1 MRMKIT
7 TAGRAKLVNASNTGT
22 NTVLI
27 SHIGLT
33 ATGFTPT
40 AAMTQLPGEFKR
52 MTTFGGKSVAADTIH
67 VTLQDSGAEKYT
79 LRGFGLYLSDGTL
92 FAVYGQADAIM
103 EKASISTLLLSAD
116 VVLADID
123 TAQIK
128 FGSTE
133 FLNPPATE
141 TVPGVV
147 ELADS
152 NETIAGTDGVRAVTA
167 RGLKA
172 VLDSRFG
179 ANAPTPFVKTLL
191 ALATGA
197 AIRTALEVKG
207 AALKEMGHG
216 KGLDADTLDGMHAS
230 DFPQVGKVQP
240 IDAIPGN
247 SNQVRWIKLGTL
259 PWRGAAAS
267 ILLVEMTN
275 GAIGSPRYA
284 WEQIAAST
292 RTFSDTTTVLTQ
304 AVVDGMVQHTRIGAD
319 SSLDRPSRFGLVLT
333 ADSAGKSTGVEL
345 WLQQREY
352 NQGHAVRVVNATGA
366 TYHGLGTFVTTEP
379 QGIIYA
385 TVQPLAYMGDL
396 RRLVEATENRW
407 GRRQTF
413 GLGLYLPSD
422 QTVDLGFGGGSLRG
436 TDTGSVVLAAGTGP
450 TGDSGGYVYLRP
462 NGSSNASGQMAL
474 YKNGRAEMASARVG
488 LGNGSAD
495 GTVLLELSSQ
505 RPWQFKQGGTEG
517 QTGLELHD
525 ITGGKEFRLTNVA
538 NDRKIILNPTGSWI
552 YAAEF
557 KGKLTGTAD
566 TSSKLAAPRTINGT
580 AFDGSANIVTTSWGA
595 YRKVTIGNTVKT
607 LNGGA
612 DFSWSLAEI
621 GAASLAHQHA
631 LGDVQGLAQALDGK
645 GNWIGM
651 MDRKTYDEHLS
662 QRSFAAAY
670 HSGGA
675 APSDAPVPN
684 QQHNVLHFG
693 SDWGRAQIAAPNGQN
708 RLFFRTGTS
717 TAWLEAWHTGN
728 FKPAD
733 KLDRAGGIVTGVL
746 QFETASAFRFKATT
760 PTYFQ
765 GPEGAGDNV
774 INFTRNGKSDYTVN
788 VFGSLT
794 VGGERAWHTGNFV
807 PSTKANRIPGQ
818 VIMFAGKA
826 APSGTLLCDGAAV
839 SRTTYA
845 ELFAAI
851 GTLYGAGDGRTTFNL
866 PAMLEGT
873 VVTHT
878 QKPETVGTATNGEVI
893 RHAHSASSASAGTHS
908 HTIAVAG
915 GGAHSHGASAAA
927 TGDHVHGAWT
937 DSQGH
942 HGHTGGTS
950 AAGEH
955 NHVVPFGDKMGYP
968 WGTYGNQ
975 DQAGARASG
984 VDYDNNWPYSNAAGS
999 HTHGFTTDGA
1009 GAHGHNIGMNNAGN
1023 HTHTISVAQVGDHGH
1038 SASAA
1043 DSGAHTHAVTV
1054 NNTGGD
1060 RNLPA
1065 GLRMIYCITY

>member
-7 TAGRAKLVNASNTGT
+7 TAGRAKLVNATNTGT

-27 SHIGLT
+27 SQIGLT
-33 ATGFTPT
+33 ATGFAPT

-103 EKASISTLLLSAD
+103 EKATISTLLLSAD

-123 TAQIK
+123 AAQIK

-147 ELADS
+147 ELADGT
-152 NETIAGTDGVRAVTA
+152 ETTNGTDAVRAVTP
-167 RGLKA
+167 RGLKTA
-172 VLDSRFG
+172 LNNRFG
-179 ANAPTPFVKTLL
+179 GDAPTPFVKTLL
-191 ALATGA
+191 SLATAA
-197 AIRTALEVKG
+197 AIRTALEVKS
-207 AALKEMGHG
+207 AALKDMGHG
-216 KGLDADTLDGMHAS
+216 KGLDADTLDGMHAA
-230 DFPQVGKVQP
+230 DFPQVGEVQTSYL
-240 IDAIPGN
+240 IATN
-247 SNQVRWIKLGTL
+247 NAQRRWIKLGTL
-259 PWRGAAAS
+259 LWAGSGASVLMLEITCGS
-267 ILLVEMTN
+267 IGGRRFATDFV
-275 GAIGSPRYA
+275 S
-284 WEQIAAST
+284 AST
-292 RTFSDTTTVLTQ
+292 RGYGTWLTALTQ
-304 AVVDGMVQHTRIGAD
+304 AHVDAMVYQARLGATD
-319 SSLDRPSRFGLVLT
+319 ALNNPARLGLVLT
-333 ADSAGKSTGVEL
+333 RDAVGETSGVEL
-345 WLQQREY
+345 WMLQGDY
-352 NQGHAVRVVNATGA
+352 NHGHRVRPVNVLNT
-366 TYHGLGTFVTTEP
+366 TYHGVKEFQTAEP
-379 QGIIYA
+379 VGIVYA
-385 TVQPLAYMGDL
+385 SVEPVASVSDL
-396 RRLVEATENRW
+396 RRLVEVTENRW
-407 GRRQTF
+407 GRLQTF
-413 GLGLYLPSD
+413 ALGLSLPSD
-422 QTVDLGFGGGSLRG
+422 QTINLGKGGGGLRG
-436 TDTGSVVLAAGTGP
+436 TDTGSVVLAAGAGDTGE
-450 TGDSGGYVYLRP
+450 SGGYVYLRP
-462 NGSSNASGQMAL
+462 NGSANPAGQLAV
-474 YKNGRAEMASARVG
+474 YKNGFAEMAGARIG
-488 LGNGSAD
+488 TGSGD
-495 GTVLLELSSQ
+495 GKVICEMYSE

-517 QTGLELHD
+517 STALELHD
-525 ITGGKEFRLTNVA
+525 LTGGKEFRLTNVA
-538 NDRKIILNPTGSWI
+538 NDRRIILNPTGGWI

-557 KGKLTGTAD
+557 KGKLTGNAD
-566 TSSKLAAPRTINGT
+566 TASKLAAPRTINGT
-580 AFDGSANIVTTSWGA
+580 AFDGTANIVTTSWGA
-595 YRKVTIGNTVKT
+595 YRKVTIGNTAKN
-607 LNGGA
+607 LNGGV

-631 LGDVQGLAQALDGK
+631 LGDVQGLPQALDGK
-645 GNWIGM
+645 GDKLGPIQY
-651 MDRKTYDEHLS
+651 KTYDEHIA
-662 QRSFAAAY
+662 QTAFAAAF
-670 HSGGA
+670 HSA
-675 APSDAPVPN
+675 TEAPSDAPLKA
-684 QQHNVLHFG
+684 QHNVLHFG
-693 SDWGRAQIAAPNGQN
+693 SHWGRAQIAIPNDFD
-708 RLFFRTGTS
+708 RLFFRTGTR
-717 TAWLEAWHTGN
+717 TAWLEAWHSGN
-728 FKPAD
+728 FTPGD
-733 KLDRAGGIVTGVL
+733 KLDRAGGIMTGIL

-774 INFTRNGKSDYTVN
+774 VNFTRNGKADYTMN

-794 VGGERAWHTGNFV
+794 VGGMRVWHTGNFE

-818 VIMFAGKA
+818 IIMFAGKA
-826 APSGTLLCDGAAV
+826 APSGTLLCNGAAV

-851 GTLYGAGDGRTTFNL
+851 GTLYGAGDGKTTFNL

-878 QKPETVGTATNGEVI
+878 QKPETVGTATSGEVI
-893 RHAHSASSASAGTHS
+893 RHAHGASSGSAGTHN
-908 HTIAVAG
+908 HTISVAG

-927 TGDHVHGAWT
+927 AGEHAHGAWT
-937 DSQGH
+937 DQQGH

-955 NHVVPFGDKMGYP
+955 QHISPFGDQMAYP
-968 WGTYGNQ
+968 WGQYGNL
-975 DQAGARASG
+975 DQTGTRASG
-984 VDYDNNWPYSNAAGS
+984 VDHDNSWPLTNPAGN
-999 HTHGFTTDGA
+999 HAHAFTTDGA
-1009 GAHGHNIGMNNAGN
+1009 GAHSHNIGMNNAGN

>member
-7 TAGRAKLVNASNTGT
+7 NAGRAKLVNGTNTGT

-27 SHIGLT
+27 SQIGLT
-33 ATGFTPT
+33 STGFTPT

-52 MTTFGGKSVAADTIH
+52 MTSFGGESVAADTIH
-67 VTLQDSGAEKYT
+67 VTLQDSGTDKYP
-79 LRGFGLYLSDGTL
+79 LRGFGLYLADGTL
-92 FAVYGQADAIM
+92 FAAYGQADAIM

-128 FGSTE
+128 FGSTQ

-141 TVPGVV
+141 SVAGVV
-147 ELADS
+147 ELADGP
-152 NETIAGTDGVRAVTA
+152 ETIAGADAVRAVTA

-172 VLDSRFG
+172 TLDARFG
-179 ANAPTPFVKTLL
+179 ANAPTPLVKTVL
-191 ALATGA
+191 ALATAA

-207 AALKEMGHG
+207 AALKDMGHG
-216 KGLDADTLDGMHAS
+216 NGLDADTLDGMHAA

-259 PWRGAAAS
+259 PWRGPAAS
-267 ILLVEMTN
+267 ILLLEMTN

-284 WEQIAAST
+284 WEQVAAST

-319 SSLDRPSRFGLVLT
+319 SSLDRPSRLGLVLMT
-333 ADSAGKSTGVEL
+333 DAEGKSTGVEL

-366 TYHGLGTFVTTEP
+366 TYHGPGTFVTAEP

-385 TVQPLAYMGDL
+385 TVQPIAYMGDL
-396 RRLVEATENRW
+396 RRLVESTENRW

-413 GLGLYLPSD
+413 ALGVYLPSD

-436 TDTGSVVLAAGTGP
+436 TDTGSVVLAAGAGP

-462 NGSSNASGQMAL
+462 NGSANPAGQLAV
-474 YKNGRAEMASARVG
+474 YKNGFAEMAGARIG
-488 LGNGSAD
+488 TGSGD
-495 GTVLLELSSQ
+495 GKVLCEFYSE
-505 RPWQFKQGGTEG
+505 RPWQVRQAGTEG
-517 QTGLELHD
+517 NTALEFFD
-525 ITGGKEFRLTNVA
+525 TSGGKEIRFTSTTNS
-538 NDRKIILNPTGSWI
+538 NKISLNPSGSWI

-557 KGKLTGTAD
+557 KGKLTGNAD
-566 TSSKLAAPRTINGT
+566 TASRLAAPRTINGT

-595 YRKVTIGNTVKT
+595 YRKVTIGNTTKDV
-607 LNGGA
+607 NGGVNVA
-612 DFSWSLAEI
+612 WTLSEI
-621 GAASLAHQHA
+621 GAGSAEDVAARVKYLAPTNNDDSWIEAWDALRINRQTSLGSTTMPAQYTIA
-631 LGDVQGLAQALDGK
+631 WSLPSYDNSRGLALAADYGG
-645 GNWIGM
+645 GNRFWM
-651 MDRKTYDEHLS
+651 
-662 QRSFAAAY
+662 RSRR
-670 HSGGA
+670 
-675 APSDAPVPN
+675 DTAPVNERWKPWVELWTN
-684 QQHNVLHFG
+684 
-693 SDWGRAQIAAPNGQN
+693 S
-708 RLFFRTGTS
+708 
-717 TAWLEAWHTGN
+717 N
-728 FKPAD
+728 FSPA
-733 KLDRAGGIVTGVL
+733 
-746 QFETASAFRFKATT
+746 
-760 PTYFQ
+760 
-765 GPEGAGDNV
+765 
-774 INFTRNGKSDYTVN
+774 
-788 VFGSLT
+788 
-794 VGGERAWHTGNFV
+794 
-807 PSTKANRIPGQ
+807 TKANRIPGQ

-826 APSGTLLCDGAAV
+826 APAGTLLCDGTAV

-851 GTLYGAGDGRTTFNL
+851 GTLYGAGDGTTTFNL
-866 PAMLEGT
+866 PAMGDGT

-878 QKPETVGTATNGEVI
+878 NSADAVGGFTAGEVI
-893 RHAHSASSASAGTHS
+893 RHAHTASSASAGTHS
-908 HTIAVAG
+908 HTITVAG

-927 TGDHVHGAWT
+927 AGDHAHGAWT

-942 HGHTGGTS
+942 HGHTGGTNWS
-950 AAGEH
+950 GDHQHTVPYGEDTA
-955 NHVVPFGDKMGYP
+955 FP
-968 WGTYGNQ
+968 WGQ
-975 DQAGARASG
+975 DGGSNKPGSARSDG
-984 VDYDNNWPYSNAAGS
+984 DNNWPYTSPSGNHA
-999 HTHGFTTDGA
+999 HNFTTDGA
-1009 GAHGHNIGMNNAGN
+1009 GAHAHNIGMNGSGN

-1043 DSGAHTHAVTV
+1043 DAGAHTHAVTV

>member
-7 TAGRAKLVNASNTGT
+7 TAGRAKLVNATNTGT

-141 TVPGVV
+141 TVAGVV
-147 ELADS
+147 ELADG
-152 NETIAGTDGVRAVTA
+152 NETTNGADAVRAVTP
-167 RGLKA
+167 RGLKTA
-172 VLDSRFG
+172 LNNRFG
-179 ANAPTPFVKTLL
+179 GDAPTPFVKTLL
-191 ALATGA
+191 SLATAA

-207 AALKEMGHG
+207 AALKDMGHG
-216 KGLDADTLDGMHAS
+216 KGLDADTLDGMHAA

-267 ILLVEMTN
+267 ILLLEMTN

-292 RTFSDTTTVLTQ
+292 RTFDTTTVLTQ
-304 AVVDGMVQHTRIGAD
+304 AIVDGMVQHTRIGAD

-333 ADSAGKSTGVEL
+333 ADSAGRSTGVEL

-366 TYHGLGTFVTTEP
+366 TYHGPGTFVTAEP

-385 TVQPLAYMGDL
+385 TAQPLAYMGDL
-396 RRLVEATENRW
+396 RRLVDGTENRW

-413 GLGLYLPSD
+413 ALGATLPSD
-422 QTVDLGFGGGSLRG
+422 QTVDLGAGGGSLRG
-436 TDTGSVVLAAGTGP
+436 TDTGSVVLAAGAGP

-462 NGSSNASGQMAL
+462 NGSANPAGQLAV
-474 YKNGRAEMASARVG
+474 YKNGFTEMGGARIG
-488 LGNGSAD
+488 TGSGD
-495 GTVLLELSSQ
+495 GKVLCELYSE

-538 NDRKIILNPTGSWI
+538 NPNKIVLNPTGSWI
-552 YAAEF
+552 NAAEF
-557 KGKLTGTAD
+557 RGKLTGNAD
-566 TSSKLAAPRTINGT
+566 TASKLAAPRSINGT
-580 AFDGSANIVTTSWGA
+580 NFDGTNGITTTTWGTARNIQIGNATKMVNGSANVWFT
-595 YRKVTIGNTVKT
+595 
-607 LNGGA
+607 
-612 DFSWSLAEI
+612 LAEI
-621 GAASLAHQHA
+621 GAGSAADVAARVAYLRPTTDDDTWVDTWDALRINRQGSASATTMPAQYTIAWSLPSY
-631 LGDVQGLAQALDGK
+631 DSSRGLAIAADYGGGNRFWMRSRRDTAPSNDRWKGWVELWSSANFDPATKANLSGAEFTGGVSAPWVKAKSNNFMGGPVYAVLSPDGTGGQVLLRPNGAASAVGQLKATVSEVSWDGK
-645 GNWIGM
+645 GI
-651 MDRKTYDEHLS
+651 
-662 QRSFAAAY
+662 
-670 HSGGA
+670 
-675 APSDAPVPN
+675 
-684 QQHNVLHFG
+684 
-693 SDWGRAQIAAPNGQN
+693 
-708 RLFFRTGTS
+708 
-717 TAWLEAWHTGN
+717 WHTGN
-728 FKPAD
+728 LDPA
-733 KLDRAGGIVTGVL
+733 
-746 QFETASAFRFKATT
+746 
-760 PTYFQ
+760 
-765 GPEGAGDNV
+765 
-774 INFTRNGKSDYTVN
+774 
-788 VFGSLT
+788 
-794 VGGERAWHTGNFV
+794 
-807 PSTKANRIPGQ
+807 TKANRIPGQ
-818 VIMFAGKA
+818 VIMFAGKS
-826 APSGTLLCDGAAV
+826 APAGTLLCNGAAV

-851 GTLYGAGDGRTTFNL
+851 GTLYGAGDGKTTFNL

-878 QKPETVGTATNGEVI
+878 QKPETVGTATSGEVI
-893 RHAHSASSASAGTHS
+893 RHAHGASSASAGTHS
-908 HTIAVAG
+908 HTITVAG

-927 TGDHVHGAWT
+927 AGDHAHGAWT

-955 NHVVPFGDKMGYP
+955 AHIVPFGDKMTYP
-968 WGTYGNQ
+968 WGTHGNQ
-975 DQAGARASG
+975 DQAGSRASG
-984 VDYDNNWPYSNAAGS
+984 VDYDNNWPYSNAAGA
-999 HTHGFTTDGA
+999 HTHAFSTDGA
-1009 GAHGHNIGMNNAGN
+1009 GAHAHNVSMNGAGN

-1038 SASAA
+1038 TASAA
-1043 DSGAHTHAVTV
+1043 DAGAHTHAVTV

>member
-7 TAGRAKLVNASNTGT
+7 TAGRAKLVNATNTGT

-103 EKASISTLLLSAD
+103 EKATISTLLLSAD
-116 VVLADID
+116 VTLADID

-147 ELADS
+147 ELADGT
-152 NETIAGTDGVRAVTA
+152 ETTNGADAVRAVTP
-167 RGLKA
+167 RGLKTA
-172 VLDSRFG
+172 LNNRFG
-179 ANAPTPFVKTLL
+179 GDAPTQFVKTLL
-191 ALATGA
+191 SLATAA

-207 AALKEMGHG
+207 AALKDMGHG
-216 KGLDADTLDGMHAS
+216 KGLDADTLDGMHAA

-247 SNQVRWIKLGTL
+247 SNQIRWIKLGTL
-259 PWRGAAAS
+259 PWRGPGAS
-267 ILLVEMTN
+267 ILLLEMTN

-319 SSLDRPSRFGLVLT
+319 SSLDRPSRFGLVLMT
-333 ADSAGKSTGVEL
+333 DAAGKSTGVEL

-352 NQGHAVRVVNATGA
+352 NQGHAVRVVNAAGT
-366 TYHGLGTFVTTEP
+366 TYHGPGTYVIAEP

-413 GLGLYLPSD
+413 ALGLYLPSD

-436 TDTGSVVLAAGTGP
+436 TDTGSVVLAAGAGP
-450 TGDSGGYVYLRP
+450 TGESGGYVYLRP
-462 NGSSNASGQMAL
+462 NGTANAAGQLAV
-474 YKNGRAEMASARVG
+474 YKNGFTEMAGARIG
-488 LGNGSAD
+488 TGSGD
-495 GTVLLELSSQ
+495 GKVLCELYSE

-538 NDRKIILNPTGSWI
+538 NPNKIVLNPTGSWV

-557 KGKLTGTAD
+557 RGKLTGNAD
-566 TSSKLAAPRTINGT
+566 TAGRLATPRTINGT
-580 AFDGSANIVTTSWGA
+580 AFDGSANIVSTAWGA
-595 YRKVTIGNTVKT
+595 SRKVTIGNTTKDV
-607 LNGGA
+607 NGGVN
-612 DFSWSLAEI
+612 FGWTLSEI
-621 GAASLAHQHA
+621 GAGSATDVAARVAFAPRTQDGSAWLSAYDTYRSHLRSAAADDSMPSAFTNAISLPTYDNAR
-631 LGDVQGLAQALDGK
+631 GLAIASDFSSA
-645 GNWIGM
+645 NRFWM
-651 MDRKTYDEHLS
+651 
-662 QRSFAAAY
+662 RSRHDSAGTTAETRWKPWAELWT
-670 HSGGA
+670 
-675 APSDAPVPN
+675 
-684 QQHNVLHFG
+684 NV
-693 SDWGRAQIAAPNGQN
+693 
-708 RLFFRTGTS
+708 
-717 TAWLEAWHTGN
+717 N
-728 FKPAD
+728 FNPA
-733 KLDRAGGIVTGVL
+733 
-746 QFETASAFRFKATT
+746 
-760 PTYFQ
+760 
-765 GPEGAGDNV
+765 
-774 INFTRNGKSDYTVN
+774 
-788 VFGSLT
+788 
-794 VGGERAWHTGNFV
+794 
-807 PSTKANRIPGQ
+807 TKANRIPGQ
-818 VIMFAGKA
+818 VIMFAGKT

-851 GTLYGAGDGRTTFNL
+851 GTLYGAGDGKTTFNL

-893 RHAHSASSASAGTHS
+893 RHAHGASSASAGTHS
-908 HTIAVAG
+908 HTITVAG

-927 TGDHVHGAWT
+927 AGDHAHNTWT

-942 HGHTGGTS
+942 HAHNGGTS
-950 AAGEH
+950 ASGDH
-955 NHVVPFGDKMGYP
+955 QHISPFGDQMPYP
-968 WGTYGNQ
+968 WGQYGNR
-975 DQAGARASG
+975 DQVGTRASG
-984 VDYDNNWPYSNAAGS
+984 VDQDNSWPLTNPAGNHA
-999 HTHGFTTDGA
+999 HTFTTDGA
-1009 GAHGHNIGMNNAGN
+1009 GAHAHNIGMNNAGN
-1023 HTHTISVAQVGDHGH
+1023 HTHAISVAQVGDHGH

-1043 DSGAHTHAVTV
+1043 DAGAHTHAVTV

>member
-7 TAGRAKLVNASNTGT
+7 TAGRAKLVNATNTGT

-92 FAVYGQADAIM
+92 FAVYGQSEAIM
-103 EKASISTLLLSAD
+103 EKASISTLLLAAD
-116 VVLADID
+116 VTLADID

-141 TVPGVV
+141 TVPAVV

-152 NETIAGTDGVRAVTA
+152 NETILGADAVRAVTA

-172 VLDSRFG
+172 TLDSRFG
-179 ANAPTPFVKTLL
+179 ANAPTAFVKTLL
-191 ALATGA
+191 SIATAA

-207 AALKEMGHG
+207 AALKDMGHG
-216 KGLDADTLDGMHAS
+216 NGLNADMLDGMHAT
-230 DFPQVGKVQP
+230 DFPQVGEVQP
-240 IDAIPGN
+240 SFLIPMN
-247 SNQVRWIKLGTL
+247 NAQKRWIKLGTL
-259 PWRGAAAS
+259 PWAGNGPSVLMLEITCGGIGGRRFVTDFVSASVRG
-267 ILLVEMTN
+267 
-275 GAIGSPRYA
+275 
-284 WEQIAAST
+284 
-292 RTFSDTTTVLTQ
+292 FDTSLTALTQ
-304 AVVDGMVQHTRIGAD
+304 ANAD
-319 SSLDRPSRFGLVLT
+319 AMIYQARLGGTDALNDAAKLGVVLT
-333 ADSAGKSTGVEL
+333 RNGTGDSTGVEL
-345 WLQQREY
+345 WMQQGGY
-352 NQGHAVRVVNATGA
+352 NHGHRVRPVNALNT
-366 TYHGLGTFVTTEP
+366 TYHGVKEFQTAEP
-379 QGIIYA
+379 AGIVYA
-385 TVQPLAYMGDL
+385 SVEPVASVSDL
-396 RRLVEATENRW
+396 RRLVEVTENRW

-413 GLGLYLPSD
+413 ALGLILPSD
-422 QTVDLGFGGGSLRG
+422 QTIDLGKGGGGLRG
-436 TDTGSVVLAAGTGP
+436 TDTGSVVLAAGAGDTGEA
-450 TGDSGGYVYLRP
+450 GGYVYLRP
-462 NGSSNASGQMAL
+462 NGSANAAGQFAV
-474 YKNGRAEMASARVG
+474 YKNGFAEMAGARIG
-488 LGNGSAD
+488 TGSGD
-495 GTVLLELSSQ
+495 GRVLCEFYSE
-505 RPWQFKQGGTEG
+505 RPWQVRQAGTEG
-517 QTGLELHD
+517 NAALEFFD
-525 ITGGKEFRLTNVA
+525 KSGGKEIRFTTTA
-538 NDRKIILNPTGSWI
+538 NDNKISLNPTGSWI
-552 YAAEF
+552 SAAEF
-557 KGKLTGTAD
+557 RGKLTGNAD
-566 TSSKLAAPRTINGT
+566 STSKLAAPRTINGT
-580 AFDGSANIVTTSWGA
+580 AFDGSANIVTTAWGA
-595 YRKVTIGNTVKT
+595 SRKVTIGNTTKDV
-607 LNGGA
+607 NGGVN
-612 DFSWSLAEI
+612 FGWTLSEI
-621 GAASLAHQHA
+621 GAASTADVAARVAFAPRTQDGDAWLAAYDTYRAHLRSGA
-631 LGDVQGLAQALDGK
+631 DDSSMPSTYTNAVSLP
-645 GNWIGM
+645 
-651 MDRKTYDEHLS
+651 TYDNARGIAIASAFSNSNRFWL
-662 QRSFAAAY
+662 R
-670 HSGGA
+670 
-675 APSDAPVPN
+675 
-684 QQHNVLHFG
+684 
-693 SDWGRAQIAAPNGQN
+693 GRHDSA
-708 RLFFRTGTS
+708 GT
-717 TAWLEAWHTGN
+717 TPEARWKPWAEVWTNAN
-728 FKPAD
+728 FTPGD
-733 KLDRAGGIVTGVL
+733 KLDRAGGSMSGTL
-746 QFETASAFRFKATT
+746 QFSNTSALRFNAAG

-774 INFTRNGKSDYTVN
+774 MNFTRDGKADYTVN

-794 VGGERAWHTGNFV
+794 VGGKRVWDTGNFT

-826 APSGTLLCDGAAV
+826 APNGTLLCDGAAV

-851 GTLYGAGDGRTTFNL
+851 GTLYGAGDGKTTFNL

-878 QKPETVGTATNGEVI
+878 QKPDTVGTATSGEVI
-893 RHAHSASSASAGTHS
+893 RHAHGASSASAGTHN
-908 HTIAVAG
+908 HTITVAG
-915 GGAHSHGASAAA
+915 GGGHSHSASAAA
-927 TGDHVHGAWT
+927 AGEHAHGAWT

-955 NHVVPFGDKMGYP
+955 NHVVPFGDKMTYP

-975 DQAGARASG
+975 DQAGVRASG
-984 VDYDNNWPYSNAAGS
+984 VDYDNSWPYSNAAGS
-999 HTHGFTTDGA
+999 HTHAFSTDGA
-1009 GAHGHNIGMNNAGN
+1009 GAHAHNVSMNGAGN